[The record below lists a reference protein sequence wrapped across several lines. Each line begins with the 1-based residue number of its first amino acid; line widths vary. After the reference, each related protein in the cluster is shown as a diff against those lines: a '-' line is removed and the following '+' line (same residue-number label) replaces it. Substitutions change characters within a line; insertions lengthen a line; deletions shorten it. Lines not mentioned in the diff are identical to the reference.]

1 MHIIKCGTPNRSR
14 GELETEKSQKLQT
27 SIRKKVID
35 IMSTRRAKDW
45 VRFGTIWNR
54 IESLTSFF
62 ALN

>member
-1 MHIIKCGTPNRSR
+1 MHIIKCGAPNRSR
-14 GELETEKSQKLQT
+14 GELETEKVRNCKT

-62 ALN
+62 R